1 MNIQLKTTAP
11 LALQADTL
19 ILGLF
24 EDIKALD
31 PSLLSTDQS
40 LGGTIT
46 EAIAR
51 KEFKPELNET
61 YLLPGAK
68 KARRLLLV
76 GLGTAEKFTPDRLRQ
91 AIGSATKVARDLHS
105 KRVSLA
111 GFSLQDDR
119 ELVQTIVEGAELGLY
134 TFEECRGK
142 KESDEPEARI
152 EHLAILL
159 PKITAKAEAGLHAGI
174 VISEAVNWVR
184 DITNRPGGSLTP
196 TDLAAEAK
204 AMAEPRGLKI
214 KVLGKKELK
223 AQGFGCLLAV
233 NSGST
238 QPPAFIIVE
247 YMGGKKGEKPYALV
261 GKGLTFDAGGLC
273 IKPSEGMLEMKSDM
287 AGAGAVLGA
296 IRVLSDLKVP
306 LNVVGLI
313 SSTENMPGPSAY
325 KPGDV
330 LKNYGGLT
338 VEIIDTDAEGRV
350 VLSDALAY
358 ADRNYDPKATIDLA
372 TLTGS
377 IIVALGPHVTG
388 LFSNDQELGERLYQA
403 GQKTGERVWP
413 MPMWDDY
420 TDRIESDIADI
431 KNADHRKADCIAAAK
446 FLEKFAGKRPFAHLD
461 IAGPSWLDADRPY
474 ETKGAT
480 GHGVRLLVELLGG
493 NR

>member
-1 MNIQLKTTAP
+1 MNIQLKTEAP

-24 EDIKALD
+24 EDSKALP
-31 PSLLSTDQS
+31 PSLQLIDQA

-61 YLLPGAK
+61 FLLPGAK
-68 KARRLLLV
+68 KVRRLLLV
-76 GLGTAEKFTPDRLRQ
+76 GLGSAEKFTSDRLRQ
-91 AIGSATKVARDLHS
+91 GIGSAIKAARDLHS
-105 KRVSLA
+105 KRVSVA
-111 GFSLQDDR
+111 GFSLESDR
-119 ELVQTIVEGAELGLY
+119 ELVQAIVEGAELGLY
-134 TFEECRGK
+134 TFEECKGK
-142 KESDEPEARI
+142 KDSDEPVRI
-152 EHLAILL
+152 EHLTILL
-159 PKITAKAEAGLHAGI
+159 SKITAQAEAGLHAGI

-184 DITNRPGGSLTP
+184 DITNRPGGNLTP
-196 TDLAAEAK
+196 TDLAAEAR
-204 AMAEPRGLKI
+204 AMAEPRSLKI

-313 SSTENMPGPSAY
+313 ASTENMPGPAAY

-388 LFSNDQELGERLYQA
+388 LFSNNDELSERIYQA

-413 MPMWDDY
+413 MPMWEAY
-420 TDRIESDIADI
+420 CDRIESDIADV

-446 FLEKFAGKRPFAHLD
+446 FLEKFAGERPFAHLD
-461 IAGPSWLDADRPY
+461 IAGPSWIEDDRPY